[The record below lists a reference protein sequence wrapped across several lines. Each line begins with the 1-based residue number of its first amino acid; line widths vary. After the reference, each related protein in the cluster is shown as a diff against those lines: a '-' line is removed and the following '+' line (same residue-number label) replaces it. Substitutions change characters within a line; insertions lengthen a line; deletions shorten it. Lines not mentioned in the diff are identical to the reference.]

1 MNRAVIGCLLF
12 AGGEV
17 LGRLGPENL
26 CVQVLYEIDGTTV
39 FREPLDVIAALL
51 LGEPGTEVTRASSA
65 IRLLPPL
72 DAICVL
78 GRQVR
83 LTFLRGTRIFVQVS
97 LRRAEDFKQAP
108 PLP

>member
-12 AGGEV
+12 ACGEV
-17 LGRLGPENL
+17 RGRLGPENL

-65 IRLLPPL
+65 IRLLSPF
-72 DAICVL
+72 DAVCW
-78 GRQVR
+78 GDRC
-83 LTFLRGTRIFVQVS
+83 
-97 LRRAEDFKQAP
+97 A
-108 PLP
+108 LPSCEAQEFSYRYL